1 MHSEPF
7 LRRKE
12 KWVDKLINWQ
22 IKMASKKNQEQSA
35 LNKMMREEIA
45 LREKEKSLQN
55 ELVNMAKARYKISN
69 DAKQTQQDLAKA
81 LAESKSTEESIQSI
95 QEAKDKLLEEAI
107 SKGKE
112 INSHYYDM
120 LDTRQ
125 KLLEKLKE
133 EEELQAEIE
142 ETTKAAKEELMGSL
156 GTLGEMLK
164 AGTALGAAMALFKG
178 LTEGIGK
185 AFQNT
190 IGFAS
195 DLNKEL
201 GISGAQAAE
210 LGMQNFS
217 TDVLFSRFSVEQLN
231 QATRDLATT
240 FGTAAGISNDLRES
254 VAEISAMGVGGEDAA
269 KLSQMFETASGSAG
283 DMTEEI
289 KQMAQDAGVMAG
301 TTFKDLAAQQKLMLG
316 MTKEEIRELSK
327 KTIELNKQGLTLSDM
342 ESISERMMDIE
353 GTMKA
358 QAKAR
363 VLLQGK
369 LSADQLAGM
378 ESLTAAAMEFQNTGN
393 TDALAESLRKAGMTA
408 EEFKDLGP
416 RGQKLYADSIGMTS
430 ERLQEVIQQNEQMAK
445 ATEASPLEKAG
456 SKAME
461 IWQSTPDVIKEAT
474 TGLIAFIAQM
484 AIMNMMQ
491 GRGTGLSNLNPFKK
505 KGGGGGDVTADV
517 ASTNDG
523 GGDMGNAS
531 QGAGGGLKSLAEGLK
546 EMGDGKVFA
555 GIGAVA
561 LAGPAFIIAL
571 PAIPFLLF
579 MGKVQLKQLEE
590 NFTGLAAGLNQMSA
604 TFMGSLAVGA
614 FAIAAIPSI
623 LSIPFLLFMGLT
635 PLQQLAPNFTSLA
648 VGLNVMASTFMGSLA
663 LGAFAVAAALG
674 IASIPFLLAI
684 SLLGP
689 LAGTGL
695 SLLGVGLTALGTA
708 AASGLPFLGIALI
721 GALGLAMIP
730 FAVALNIATPAIE
743 AFGGV
748 IVGIMG
754 AIPPIIGAIADGFV
768 TMFSVLTLE
777 NIGGLFLL
785 GPALL
790 LASVGMIAF
799 GAAIAVGGLM
809 SFFGGGLVDDIV
821 RLGEVGPGVAAA
833 GEGLALIAE
842 NISVISG
849 AMGDLGDTMD
859 VLGDLATPLYS
870 LAGGLFSISGGLA
883 AMAFTGLLAMPIIGG
898 LMALAAVAPALEGLG
913 SFFGGGDDDSG
924 SSGSDDALIEEIRG
938 LRSDIQAQPIMLTI
952 DGKAVQQIS
961 RVQSRQ
967 SKNARSFS

>member
-1 MHSEPF
+1 
-7 LRRKE
+7 
-12 KWVDKLINWQ
+12 
-22 IKMASKKNQEQSA
+22 MASKKNQEQSA

-924 SSGSDDALIEEIRG
+924 SGGSDDALIEEIRG